1 MKRSFTLSIL
11 LLSVL
16 AAAPTL
22 ADPPNADVTPV
33 LGKYH
38 AALPAERDLSVYRL
52 DWVETLDEA
61 KRKAA
66 REQRPILL
74 IVVTNSCGNLYTGH
88 C

>member
-1 MKRSFTLSIL
+1 MTRMLTQSIL
-11 LLSVL
+11 LFALL

-22 ADPPNADVTPV
+22 ADSPDAHITPV
-33 LGKYH
+33 LDKYH
-38 AALPAERDLSVYRL
+38 SALPAERDLAVYRL

-74 IVVTNSCGNLYTGH
+74 IVVTNSYGNLYTGH